1 MSGPSDADH
10 SLHWPAGFAP
20 DCADAWA
27 CCEAVIQAAPAVVF
41 ARLITVRRWEHY
53 FSAIRNVR
61 APAPGGGC
69 LEPDSVFDFE
79 VDGLRVNAQ
88 VTEFAVGR
96 RLAWSGL
103 GIDISTYHAWVVS
116 GDPGGSRVL
125 AGFAARGAAAIA
137 LREPDPGAPQRMLD
151 RWVAAL
157 RTAAERSPP

>member
-1 MSGPSDADH
+1 MSGPSDAGH
-10 SLHWPAGFAP
+10 CLRWPAGFAP
-20 DCADAWA
+20 ECADVWA
-27 CCEAVIQAAPAVVF
+27 RSEAVIQAAAAVVF
-41 ARLITVRRWEHY
+41 GCLITVRRWDQY
-53 FSAIRNVR
+53 FSGIRDVR
-61 APAPGGGC
+61 APDPGGC

-88 VTEFAVGR
+88 VTEFAIGR

-103 GIDISTYHAWVVS
+103 GIDISTYHVWVVS

-157 RTAAERSPP
+157 TAAAEDPRP